1 MQAGEGFDIAQLG
14 IDAYMVAA
22 RGELDVATAPALREA
37 LDTARA
43 RGARRLIADL
53 AAVTFLDS
61 AGLGVLVTSAK
72 QLRMNGGE
80 FVVVSDDPRIIRVFE
95 ITGLDAVV
103 RVERSLVEAVSE
115 LVGRPAAV

>member
-14 IDAYMVAA
+14 VDVYMVAA

-37 LDTARA
+37 LDTART

-72 QLRMNGGE
+72 RLRMDDGE
-80 FVVVSDDPRIIRVFE
+80 FVVVSDDPRII
-95 ITGLDAVV
+95 AVV